1 MDAKNEFNFKTDLKN
16 TWCPGCGYFG
26 NLAALQKALAN
37 LKIPNHEAAFVSGI
51 GCSGRTA
58 GFVNVYAM
66 NALHGRAIPF
76 ARGIELAQRVLKKKN
91 PGWPDIPVIAVGGD
105 GDLFSIGAQ
114 HLPHAVRSG
123 ANMTVIMF
131 DNHVYALTKGQTSP
145 TTPKTVC
152 ESRQKFGCNP
162 PVDPLLDIL
171 AFGANSNLFLAQGIC
186 NDISHLTDIIEQGI
200 KYDGFS
206 FISIQSFCVSFN
218 EKDWLETLKE
228 NVYLLEPGSMVEL
241 PDGERFPHDPSDWF
255 KAVKILK
262 TPLGVKPYLG
272 VIYKR

>member
-1 MDAKNEFNFKTDLKN
+1 
-16 TWCPGCGYFG
+16 
-26 NLAALQKALAN
+26 
-37 LKIPNHEAAFVSGI
+37 
-51 GCSGRTA
+51 
-58 GFVNVYAM
+58 M
-66 NALHGRAIPF
+66 NGLHGRAIPF
-76 ARGIELAQRVLKKKN
+76 ARGVKAEN
-91 PGWPDIPVIAVGGD
+91 PDLTVVVVGGD

-123 ANMTVIMF
+123 ADITVIMF

-145 TTPKTVC
+145 TTAKTVC
-152 ESRQKFGCNP
+152 EAHQKTDCNP

-171 AFGANSNLFLAQGIC
+171 TFGANSRLFLAQGIC
-186 NDISHLTDIIEQGI
+186 SDVSHLTNIIEEGI
-200 KYDGFS
+200 KYKGFS

-218 EKDWLETLKE
+218 EKDWLKIIKE
-228 NVYLLEPGSMVEL
+228 NVYYLEPDSMVEL

-272 VIYKR
+272 VIYKK